1 MDNALATKEVE
12 RYCRQLI
19 LPQWSAR
26 FQVHLRGLT
35 VGVAAGY
42 QVASLY
48 LRAAGVGAVVEMGG
62 AAAPGEEHAF
72 DCFIAEGAVG
82 IPPMARG
89 VLVSSPSFGPSLG
102 GGGEA
107 LVTVGYA
114 EEFSVRNVPPCPSS
128 IERSLYG
135 TLAVHLLITAERAR
149 FVSEIKLLP
158 KP

>member
-1 MDNALATKEVE
+1 MDNALATDEVE

-48 LRAAGVGAVVEMGG
+48 LRAAGVGAVVELGG

-72 DCFIAEGAVG
+72 DCFLAVGAEG

-89 VLVSSPSFGPSLG
+89 VLVPLPSSGPSQ
-102 GGGEA
+102 GGGEGA

-114 EEFSVRNVPPCPSS
+114 EEFSVRGVPLCPPAL
-128 IERSLYG
+128 ERALYG